1 MGSDPGLV
9 LVAGLTRCGTSLLL
23 QMLHAGGFPI
33 VPGHMGA
40 PAFEH
45 PANIMGDPALLAGA
59 AGAVKWLD
67 PQEHVPPRAALSV
80 FLRRDHRQQAK
91 SMSKFL
97 ARMYGT
103 TVSRAHR
110 FALEASLRQDEP
122 RALRALRDAGP
133 VFTTSFENLLS
144 TPGVILPTIAELT
157 GHPIDCE
164 RAQAVMKRR
173 GPRCLPFLLEE
184 QLLSEAAEEGR
195 VQP

>member
-1 MGSDPGLV
+1 VASDTGLV

-45 PANIMGDPALLAGA
+45 PANVGGPALPAGA

-67 PQEHVPPRAALSV
+67 PQEHTPPPAVLSV

-91 SMSKFL
+91 SMAKFL
-97 ARMYGT
+97 ARMDRIP
-103 TVSRAHR
+103 VSRSQR
-110 FALEASLRQDEP
+110 FVLEASLRHDEP

-133 VFTTSFENLLS
+133 VFTTSFESLLAS
-144 TPGVILPTIAELT
+144 PAVILPCIAELA
-157 GHPIDCE
+157 GHPIDFE
-164 RAQAVMKRR
+164 RALAVMKPR